1 MVLCAAA
8 FTMACAQWSCV
19 STQATAGAAESAP
32 PPSSSREAAPSP
44 AKLAT
49 IAEASAAC
57 DQVQASVRIPVSCTT
72 DYIDNVPSMIVGFRT
87 AREAAEWLG
96 PFAEHVGNP
105 FCDAANRSGR
115 EARVYMTVGTGS
127 AQQARRWSCE
137 LGKWGDW
144 FATAP
149 EPPAAEPRPAPVD
162 TIADAIA
169 ACGHVQ
175 ANREVPVT
183 CHTEYVN
190 GVASMIVGFPTAADA
205 ETYLHAV
212 AEQVAAPFCNAAN
225 RANRRASLFITL
237 ARAKARH
244 YDCEQQRW
252 GEWFELSQPRAVDR
266 SSL

>member
-1 MVLCAAA
+1 MVLRAAA
-8 FTMACAQWSCV
+8 LTVAWAQWSCV
-19 STQATAGAAESAP
+19 STQTTAKTAESAP
-32 PPSSSREAAPSP
+32 SPPGPSEAAPPP

-57 DQVQASVRIPVSCTT
+57 DQVQANVRIPVSCTT
-72 DYIDNVPSMIVGFRT
+72 DYVDDVPSMIVGFRT
-87 AREAAEWLG
+87 AREAEEWLG

-115 EARVYMTVGTGS
+115 EARVYMTVGTGP

-137 LGKWGDW
+137 LGKWSDW

-149 EPPAAEPRPAPVD
+149 EPPAAEPRPAPTE
-162 TIADAIA
+162 TIADAIT

-183 CHTEYVN
+183 CHTEYVD
-190 GVASMIVGFPTAADA
+190 GVASMIVGFPTTADA
-205 ETYLHAV
+205 EKYMDAV

-225 RANRRASLFITL
+225 SANRRASLFITL